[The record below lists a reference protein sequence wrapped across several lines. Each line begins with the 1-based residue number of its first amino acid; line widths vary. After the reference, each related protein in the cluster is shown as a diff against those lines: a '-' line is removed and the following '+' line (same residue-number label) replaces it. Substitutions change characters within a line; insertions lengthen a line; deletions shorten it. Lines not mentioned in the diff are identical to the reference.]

1 LSQTNVSSR
10 DRLRTALEH
19 REPDRIPLD
28 FGSTAVT
35 GIHVSCVAALRDYYG
50 LAPGP
55 VKVHEPYQMLGLVED
70 DLRAAMGLDVI
81 GVFPRKAK
89 FGFPVADWK
98 EWNFRGLEV
107 LVPGDFR
114 TRTEPNGDI
123 LIYPEGDETAAPSG
137 RMPLGSAFFDTI
149 IRQPEIDDE
158 RLDPADNLEEFGP
171 ISEEDLDHIE
181 RSVRAACGS
190 GYGVAATFGGTSFG
204 DIALV
209 PAPSLKNP
217 KGIRDVAEWYMST
230 RTRRGYIHRIFERR
244 CEIGIENLARIH
256 ARIGDA
262 VDCVFVCGTDFGT
275 QTSAFCSV
283 ATFRELWF
291 PYYKRVNDWVH
302 ANTAWKCFKHSC
314 GSVERFFES
323 FIEAGFDIINPVQ
336 CSAAGMEPA
345 GLKRKYGSRL
355 VFWGGGVDTQKTLP
369 FGTPQ
374 EVREEVLRRCEIFA
388 PGGGFVFNS
397 IHNLQA
403 GTPVENIVAMLD
415 AVHEFNGVSHA

>member
-1 LSQTNVSSR
+1 LIQTSVSSR
-10 DRLRTALEH
+10 DRLRTALNH

-28 FGSTAVT
+28 FGSTPVT
-35 GIHVSCVAALRDYYG
+35 GIHVTCVAALRDYYG
-50 LAPGP
+50 LPRGP
-55 VKVHEPYQMLGLVED
+55 VKVREPFQMLGLVDD
-70 DLRAAMGLDVI
+70 DLREAMGVDVT
-81 GVFPRKAK
+81 GVFSRKAK
-89 FGFPVADWK
+89 FGFPAEDWK
-98 EWNFRGLEV
+98 AWNFRGLDV
-107 LVPGDFR
+107 LVPAGFR
-114 TRTEPNGDI
+114 TRTESNGDI

-137 RMPLGSAFFDTI
+137 RMPLGSAFFDCI
-149 IRQPEIDDE
+149 IRQPEIDDAK
-158 RLDPADNLEEFGP
+158 LDPADNLEEFGP
-171 ISEEDLDHIE
+171 ISGEDLAHIE
-181 RSVRAACGS
+181 RSVRAAQAS
-190 GYGVAATFGGTSFG
+190 GYGVAATFADTSFG
-204 DIALV
+204 DIANV

-230 RTRRGYIHRIFERR
+230 RSRRGYIHTVFERQ
-244 CEIGIENLARIH
+244 CEIGIANLARIH
-256 ARIGDA
+256 DRIGDA
-262 VDCVFVCGTDFGT
+262 VDAAFICGTDFGT

-336 CSAAGMEPA
+336 CSATGMDPGE
-345 GLKRKYGSRL
+345 LKRKYGSRL
-355 VFWGGGVDTQKTLP
+355 VFWGGGVDTQNTLP

-374 EVREEVLRRCEIFA
+374 QVREEVLRRCEIFA

-403 GTPVENIVAMLD
+403 GTPVANIVAMLD
-415 AVHEFNGVSHA
+415 AVHEFNGVPHA